1 MNRALRLT
9 IGIEIVSLE
18 KTDIFGSLKRL
29 QNRPISVK
37 TPMSPPLPMNPYSL
51 AKRMARLLERSV
63 ISMAFLPLGISV
75 LTSELPIST
84 TPNTISDI
92 KSIEVIPQT
101 LTLKLGDGS
110 ETFVVSAIDK
120 DGIRRDVTSDFLLES
135 NDIIER
141 VGIYQIR
148 GKSPGSAT
156 LSGTWNNHRIAFT
169 TSVSE
174 ETDPAPLS
182 FVRDILPTLSR
193 AGCNGG
199 SCHAKPNGQNSFE
212 LSVFAYDPKSD
223 YDEIVSDA
231 RGRRIFPAFPP
242 ESLILQKATQAV
254 PHKGGKRFEKGSLE
268 YNRIS
273 EWIAEGTRYTT
284 PGEAPLSKIQ
294 ISPGQGRF
302 APGSRHQFRVEAH
315 YEDGQT
321 RDVTHM
327 ADYAVSDKELLAV
340 STSGGVEFGN
350 QSGQGVV
357 LARYMGHNAQVKVT
371 IPNHHTD
378 GTRTPSDFTET
389 NFIDT
394 LAANHFANLGLSPS
408 ARCSDSTFLRRAFLD
423 GVGRLPT
430 IAETR
435 EYLDDERPA
444 KRKRWITRILDDP
457 RYGDYWAN
465 KWADLLRPNPDRV
478 GVKSVFMLDRW
489 LRQSFR
495 ENRPYDQF
503 VREIINHRG
512 SNHGEGP
519 AVIYRDRRVPTELS
533 SMFSQLFLGV
543 RMECAKCHH
552 HPFEK
557 WSQADFYQFAAYF
570 GSLKQKGAGLSPP
583 ISAGTEVFY
592 FAPGGSVKHPIT
604 DEAML
609 PKAPDGPVETELNQE
624 PPRQRLAEWLTGS
637 GNPYF
642 SRAIVNR
649 VWANFFSRGFVN
661 PVDDFRDSNPPVNEP
676 LLDGLAEHLVKNG
689 FDLKKL
695 MSAIMNSSLYQLS
708 TNPNES
714 NLNDTKNFSRF
725 YRKRL
730 PAETLLD
737 AISDVTRVPEKF
749 DGMPPGSR
757 AVEAWT
763 YKIESQFLD
772 AFSRPN
778 ASSDPPCERD
788 EKSSVVQALHL
799 MHSDNI
805 QSKLSAPK
813 GWVASLASSEKS
825 PREIVEQLYLAV
837 YTRYPSSEERAI
849 AEAAIPETRSARAQG
864 IEDLLW
870 ALINTAE
877 FVFNH

>member
-1 MNRALRLT
+1 MKLASVIPIPLQASE
-9 IGIEIVSLE
+9 IGV
-18 KTDIFGSLKRL
+18 
-29 QNRPISVK
+29 Q
-37 TPMSPPLPMNPYSL
+37 TPMSSQLPSSQVSRLAPQARRLERFMAFIVLLSL
-51 AKRMARLLERSV
+51 AIPILASERP
-63 ISMAFLPLGISV
+63 IQPTPLQ
-75 LTSELPIST
+75 PST
-84 TPNTISDI
+84 EFE
-92 KSIEVIPQT
+92 SIEVYPKS
-101 LTLKLGDGS
+101 LALKQGNGF
-110 ETFVVSAIDK
+110 ETFVISAIDK
-120 DGIRRDVTSDFLLES
+120 NGLR
-135 NDIIER
+135 NDITSAFQFAPNDVVE
-141 VGIYQIR
+141 QISTNQLR
-148 GKSPGSAT
+148 GKSTGLTT
-156 LSGTWNNHRIAFT
+156 LTGTWGDHRVTIEVAVT
-169 TSVSE
+169 KE
-174 ETDPAPLS
+174 AQQPPLS
-182 FVRDILPTLSR
+182 FVRDILPMLSR

-231 RGRRIFPAFPP
+231 RGRRIFPAFPA
-242 ESLILQKATQAV
+242 ESLLLQKPTLAV
-254 PHKGGKRFEKGSLE
+254 PHKGGKRLKKGSHE
-268 YNRIS
+268 YNEISRWIS
-273 EWIAEGTRYTT
+273 EGAPYTT
-284 PGEAPLSKIQ
+284 PGEVELSEIR
-294 ISPGQGRF
+294 ISPNQGRLTPES
-302 APGSRHQFRVEAH
+302 AHQFRVEAH
-315 YEDGQT
+315 YGEGLI
-321 RDVTHM
+321 RDITQM
-327 ADYAVSDKELLAV
+327 AEYAVSDKELISV
-340 STSGGVEFGN
+340 SQSGLVQFSS

-357 LARYMGHNAQVKVT
+357 LARYMGHNAQVKIT
-371 IPNHHTD
+371 IPSK
-378 GTRTPSDFTET
+378 RTAESRSPAEFAEN

-394 LAANHFANLGLSPS
+394 LAAKHFANLGLSPS
-408 ARCSDSTFLRRAFLD
+408 AACNDSVFLRRAYLD
-423 GVGRLPT
+423 AIGRLPT

-435 EYLDDERPA
+435 EYLADDHTD
-444 KRKRWITRILDDP
+444 KRQRWVDRILNDP
-457 RYGDYWAN
+457 FYGDYWAN

-495 ENRPYDQF
+495 ANQPYDRF
-503 VREIINHRG
+503 VQEIVNHRG

-519 AVIYRDRRVPTELS
+519 AVIYRDRRIPTELS

-583 ISAGTEVFY
+583 ISAGTEAFY
-592 FAPGGSVKHPIT
+592 FSPGGSVKHPII
-604 DEAML
+604 DQAML
-609 PKAPDGPVETELNQE
+609 PKAPDGPIEQDLNQQ
-624 PPRQRLAEWLTGS
+624 PPRQRLAEWLTS
-637 GNPYF
+637 PDNPYF

-649 VWANFFSRGFVN
+649 IWANFFSRGFVN

-676 LLDGLAEHLVKNG
+676 LLDGLASFLVEKD
-689 FDLKKL
+689 FDLKTL
-695 MSAIMNSSLYQLS
+695 MAAIMNSSLYQLS
-708 TNPNES
+708 TTPNET
-714 NLNDTKNFSRF
+714 NLRDTKNFSRF

-757 AVEAWT
+757 AMEAWT

-799 MHSDNI
+799 MHSDNL
-805 QSKLSAPK
+805 QRKLSDPQ
-813 GWVASLASSEKS
+813 GWVAALAKS
-825 PREIVEQLYLAV
+825 DESPKEIAENLYLAV
-837 YTRYPSSEERAI
+837 FARFPSTEERMI
-849 AEAAIPETRSARAQG
+849 AEAAIPRTQKGRAQG

-870 ALINTAE
+870 ALFNTAE